1 MQSGVKENFSESL
14 PSAIGLFVN
23 TSNMD
28 DDLSPC
34 QPESILKGRLSESTS
49 SLQLKK
55 ENERRNSISSLL
67 SFQNRTRATSER
79 QGSVPNLQ
87 ITQSRVIGR
96 PTSSSLHSNSS
107 KYRSLRLYQ
116 YLANKGD
123 QPNNGSSDQQ
133 LSKLEDALTNIRSQ
147 LVSIISLYKL
157 MV

>member
-1 MQSGVKENFSESL
+1 MQSGVTENFNRTL
-14 PSAIGLFVN
+14 PSANRLLVN
-23 TSNMD
+23 SSSMD

-34 QPESILKGRLSESTS
+34 QPEPILKERLSESIS

-55 ENERRNSISSLL
+55 ENERRNSVSSLL

-107 KYRSLRLYQ
+107 KYRSLKLYQ

-123 QPNNGSSDQQ
+123 QSSNSTSDQQ

-147 LVSIISLYKL
+147 LVSIVSLYKL
-157 MV
+157 VI

>member
-1 MQSGVKENFSESL
+1 MESGVTENFNRTL
-14 PSAIGLFVN
+14 PPAIRLLVN
-23 TSNMD
+23 TSSMD

-34 QPESILKGRLSESTS
+34 QPEPILKGSLSESTS

-55 ENERRNSISSLL
+55 ENERRNSVSSLL

-79 QGSVPNLQ
+79 QGSVPNIS
-87 ITQSRVIGR
+87 ITHSRIIGR
-96 PTSSSLHSNSS
+96 QTSNSLHSNNS

-123 QPNNGSSDQQ
+123 QSSNSSSDQQ

-157 MV
+157 VV